1 MIKLHSSSANHYPV
15 PAPLLHEIAC
25 SVDGSPGLLP
35 FVHGMGCLV
44 DKLGFVDGFV
54 HGFGVL
60 VDGEDEEGDDSSH
73 NCQL

>member
-1 MIKLHSSSANHYPV
+1 M
-15 PAPLLHEIAC
+15 
-25 SVDGSPGLLP
+25 DGIVLGVR
-35 FVHGMGCLV
+35 FVHRMGCLV

-73 NCQL
+73 NCQF